1 MEKLNKTQT
10 KKWSAL
16 LVRYENLG
24 ETLNDRLVQMRSVID
39 DARQTFRDTIS
50 DEWGRLLA
58 HLDEDDDIDL
68 AVVVEIEEFASE
80 VHGRLEEVYDDKS
93 EKWQKSPAGEALCEA
108 KDEWSEAADKA
119 LWKGFEDEPD
129 LEDPETPEL
138 SEALSTDYDY
148 LINLPIDWS
157 E

>member
-1 MEKLNKTQT
+1 MKKLNKTQT

-16 LVRYENLG
+16 LVRFENLG
-24 ETLNDRLVQMRSVID
+24 EALNDRLVQMESAID
-39 DARQTFRDTIS
+39 DARQTFEDTIS
-50 DEWGRLLA
+50 HEWGRLLA

-68 AVVVEIEEFASE
+68 AVVGEIEEFASE

-93 EKWQKSPAGEALCEA
+93 EKWQESDRGQALCEA
-108 KDEWSEAADKA
+108 KDEWSEAAGEA
-119 LWKGFEDEPD
+119 LWEGFEDEPD

-138 SEALSTDYDY
+138 SEALPTDYED
-148 LINLPIDWS
+148 LANLPIDWS